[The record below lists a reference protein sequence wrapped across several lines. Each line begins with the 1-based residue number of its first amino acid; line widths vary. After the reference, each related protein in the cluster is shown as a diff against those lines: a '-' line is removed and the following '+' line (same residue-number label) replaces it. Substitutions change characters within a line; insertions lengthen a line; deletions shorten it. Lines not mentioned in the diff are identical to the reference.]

1 MASLAMWVDSTR
13 TTLGSPLGLTMRL
26 RYEQGDLPLV
36 PDLSTLVEEA
46 VVDPLSVSE
55 LVDGAEKRAN
65 ALGSVLRLCRPDGR
79 MAQSAAVGLFAERI
93 SCIGRAPN
101 EDWKLV
107 ERRGGRGSS
116 SVWPAGLRDGYWR
129 RKLRDSGAACRPG
142 RIFLS

>member
-65 ALGSVLRLCRPDGR
+65 DLGVFFVFA
-79 MAQSAAVGLFAERI
+79 AQTAGWPNRRRWDCSLSESAV
-93 SCIGRAPN
+93 S
-101 EDWKLV
+101 
-107 ERRGGRGSS
+107 GGR
-116 SVWPAGLRDGYWR
+116 L
-129 RKLRDSGAACRPG
+129 
-142 RIFLS
+142 

>member
-65 ALGSVLRLCRPDGR
+65 DLGCVLRLCRPDGW

-93 SCIGRAPN
+93 SCIGRAPMRTGSWWR
-101 EDWKLV
+101 EG
-107 ERRGGRGSS
+107 GGRGSS

-129 RKLRDSGAACRPG
+129 RKLRD
-142 RIFLS
+142 